1 MKGEAS
7 HSCTEDKMYVVDE
20 DGNLSRE
27 RGKWLKDSLVF
38 RCFTFVWGC
47 LKHEE
52 MALQ

>member
-7 HSCTEDKMYVVDE
+7 HSCMKDKMYVVDE
-20 DGNLSRE
+20 NGNLSGE
-27 RGKWLKDSLVF
+27 QGKWLKDSVVF

-47 LKHEE
+47 LKPKE